1 MPENNNNSTTIIAVV
16 ALLVVVVGVFA
27 FSTINNNKNEMKD
40 SKMMSSMSSMDKAMD
55 KMTKSDSMMMPK
67 DQVMVGGA
75 AMYANKNIIENVV
88 NASNLTTLV
97 TAVKAADLVETLK
110 GAGPFTVFAPSNDA
124 FAMLPAGTVETLIK
138 PENKAKLTSILT
150 YHVVSGK
157 YGVEDLRDGQ
167 MLPTVQGEMLKV
179 KKMDGKTFINDAEIE
194 TPDVLQSNGVA
205 HVIKKVLL
213 MPASVKVGGEA
224 MIRTAN
230 VVENASKAPNLTTL
244 VTAVKAADL
253 VETLKGAG
261 PFTVFAPDNNAF
273 AKIDKATLESLLK
286 PENKAKLQAVLTYH
300 VVSGNLVASSLK
312 DGQVLKTV
320 QGGSLT
326 VVKSGDKT
334 MLKDE
339 NGSMST
345 ITQADVFQSNGVA
358 HIIDTV
364 VLPKM

>member
-1 MPENNNNSTTIIAVV
+1 MSENNNSTTIIAVV

-27 FSTINNNKNEMKD
+27 FSSMNNNNNKNEMKEN
-40 SKMMSSMSSMDKAMD
+40 KMMSSMSSMPTMDKAMD

-75 AMYANKNIIENVV
+75 AMYANKNIVENVV

-110 GAGPFTVFAPSNDA
+110 GVGPFTVF
-124 FAMLPAGTVETLIK
+124 G
-138 PENKAKLTSILT
+138 
-150 YHVVSGK
+150 
-157 YGVEDLRDGQ
+157 
-167 MLPTVQGEMLKV
+167 
-179 KKMDGKTFINDAEIE
+179 
-194 TPDVLQSNGVA
+194 
-205 HVIKKVLL
+205 
-213 MPASVKVGGEA
+213 
-224 MIRTAN
+224 
-230 VVENASKAPNLTTL
+230 
-244 VTAVKAADL
+244 
-253 VETLKGAG
+253 
-261 PFTVFAPDNNAF
+261 PDNNAF
-273 AKIDKATLESLLK
+273 AKVDKATLESLLK

-312 DGQVLKTV
+312 DGQILKTV
-320 QGGSLT
+320 QGGSL
-326 VVKSGDKT
+326 VVIKAGDKT

>member
-27 FSTINNNKNEMKD
+27 FSSMNNNKNEMKD
-40 SKMMSSMSSMDKAMD
+40 NKMMSSMSSMPTMDKAMD

-75 AMYANKNIIENVV
+75 AMYANKNIVENVV

-110 GAGPFTVFAPSNDA
+110 GAGPFTVFAP
-124 FAMLPAGTVETLIK
+124 
-138 PENKAKLTSILT
+138 
-150 YHVVSGK
+150 
-157 YGVEDLRDGQ
+157 
-167 MLPTVQGEMLKV
+167 
-179 KKMDGKTFINDAEIE
+179 
-194 TPDVLQSNGVA
+194 
-205 HVIKKVLL
+205 
-213 MPASVKVGGEA
+213 
-224 MIRTAN
+224 
-230 VVENASKAPNLTTL
+230 
-244 VTAVKAADL
+244 
-253 VETLKGAG
+253 
-261 PFTVFAPDNNAF
+261 DNNAF
-273 AKIDKATLESLLK
+273 AKVDKATLESLLK

-312 DGQVLKTV
+312 DGQILKTV
-320 QGGSLT
+320 QGGSL
-326 VVKSGDKT
+326 VVMKSGDKT